1 VLLDEFQIP
10 KLCDFGLSRVMDSA
24 QTQAMTMQIGTP
36 AYMAPEL
43 MTGQAGTAP
52 SSPSS
57 QLASP
62 HVSSPGILAHPDTSA
77 EGKSE
82 EDIGSEEEGRA
93 PPDALGALPPSSP
106 PCTTRNIQGHV
117 RLARENSISIL
128 NRLTDLETSKAGGG
142 TMLSSSGIKTS
153 SGGVGKQ
160 ASSSRAQ
167 SRKIDVY
174 SFGILLWSFWT
185 RRHPYADKGLN
196 TFQLIRQVADEGLRP
211 TITAEDM
218 PAERSTS
225 ETGERVQLTPEERQ
239 RRKATQVGL
248 RRSRCMCGVV
258 RARARLRSALITICT
273 PGRAAHLLAL
283 SPHVRVSHVA
293 RAEIGWVDLPV
304 LVKRAGTKT
313 RVHRDCSTAR
323 GPAAAGGAR
332 GGVRTINIDK
342 LQLQQTCTASPK
354 CAPCALVLKS
364 GFNMRLNGALVL
376 LCFAVLFTAEPE
388 PSPR

>member
-77 EGKSE
+77 EGKSD

-93 PPDALGALPPSSP
+93 PPDARGALPPSSP
-106 PCTTRNIQGHV
+106 PCTTRTIQGHV

-128 NRLTDLETSKAGGG
+128 NRLTDIETSKAGGG

-153 SGGVGKQ
+153 SGGAGKQ

-248 RRSRCMCGVV
+248 RRSRCMCGLSV
-258 RARARLRSALITICT
+258 RARDCVLHSSPSVLPGGPLICLLFRRTFASRTSHVQKLAGLICQCWSREPELRPEFTEIAARLEALRLQVVR
-273 PGRAAHLLAL
+273 GAAYE
-283 SPHVRVSHVA
+283 R
-293 RAEIGWVDLPV
+293 
-304 LVKRAGTKT
+304 
-313 RVHRDCSTAR
+313 
-323 GPAAAGGAR
+323 
-332 GGVRTINIDK
+332 
-342 LQLQQTCTASPK
+342 
-354 CAPCALVLKS
+354 
-364 GFNMRLNGALVL
+364 
-376 LCFAVLFTAEPE
+376 
-388 PSPR
+388 